1 MAQNIGKIS
10 PMSAAFGGG
19 LRSVRSK
26 MLRYVICAVSHKEPC
41 GGVLASGS
49 FAKPLW
55 PRTDHDLLTRLTY
68 RIHTALERRFPEQ
81 RLFLKSDAET
91 RFIRLRPITQ
101 DIAITGGSIALG
113 WMILATAIILME
125 SISAGSG
132 RDQALRQQVLYEQRL
147 NDLSQDRDAR
157 ADEAARAQER
167 FNLAL
172 QQVASMQNRLLASED
187 RRRELETGIDV
198 IQNTLRRTMKER
210 DEARGETAAA
220 SAALVS
226 QTGSPKT
233 DAGRAR
239 DALATVDILSGALSD
254 TAQERDQMEGMAAR
268 AEQRTE
274 TVVAEKKALQS
285 RNDEI
290 FAKLEE
296 AVSVSME
303 PLDKMFRAAGMSPE
317 DLLAQVRRGYSG
329 AGGPLTPLSLST
341 KGSESNADETRA
353 NAILLGLDRMNLYRI
368 AAFKAPFG
376 MPVNGSFRWTSG
388 FGTRNDP
395 KGAGR
400 RMHEGTDMAG
410 AYGMPIYATADG
422 VISYAG
428 WDSGYGRLVKI
439 KHEFGI
445 ETRYAHMSAIR
456 VNVGERVS
464 RGDRIGDM
472 GNSGRS
478 TGTHLH
484 YEIRIGGR
492 AVNPMTFIKAANH
505 VF

>member
-1 MAQNIGKIS
+1 M
-10 PMSAAFGGG
+10 
-19 LRSVRSK
+19 
-26 MLRYVICAVSHKEPC
+26 
-41 GGVLASGS
+41 
-49 FAKPLW
+49 
-55 PRTDHDLLTRLTY
+55 LTRLAY
-68 RIHTALERRFPEQ
+68 RINTALERHFPEQ
-81 RLFLKSDAET
+81 RLFLKSDRET
-91 RFIRLRPITQ
+91 RFIRLRPTTQ
-101 DIAITGGSIALG
+101 AIALAG
-113 WMILATAIILME
+113 GTVALAWMILATAIILMD

-132 RDQALRQQVLYEQRL
+132 RDQALRQQTLYEQRL
-147 NDLSQDRDAR
+147 NALSQDRDAR
-157 ADEAARAQER
+157 AEEAARAQER

-172 QQVASMQNRLLASED
+172 EQVASMQGRLLASED

-198 IQNTLRRTMKER
+198 IQNTLRRTIKER
-210 DEARGETAAA
+210 DEARAQTEAA

-226 QTGSPKT
+226 QTGSKKT
-233 DAGRAR
+233 DAGRAK
-239 DALATVDILSGALSD
+239 DALATVDILAGALAN
-254 TAQERDQMEGMAAR
+254 TAQERDLMEGAAEKSAER
-268 AEQRTE
+268 AETIL
-274 TVVAEKKALQS
+274 AEKKALQT
-285 RNDEI
+285 RNNEI

-303 PLDKMFRAAGMSPE
+303 PLDKMFREAGMSPD
-317 DLLAQVRRGYSG
+317 DLLNQVRRGYSG

-341 KGSESNADETRA
+341 KGSEANADERRA
-353 NAILLGLDRMNLYRI
+353 NAILSGLDRMNLYRI
-368 AAFKAPFG
+368 AAFKSPFA
-376 MPVNGSFRWTSG
+376 MPVTGAFRWTSG
-388 FGTRNDP
+388 FGYRRDP
-395 KGAGR
+395 KGAGT

-410 AYGMPIYATADG
+410 AYGLPIHATADG
-422 VISYAG
+422 VVVYAS

-456 VNVGERVS
+456 VNVGDRVS